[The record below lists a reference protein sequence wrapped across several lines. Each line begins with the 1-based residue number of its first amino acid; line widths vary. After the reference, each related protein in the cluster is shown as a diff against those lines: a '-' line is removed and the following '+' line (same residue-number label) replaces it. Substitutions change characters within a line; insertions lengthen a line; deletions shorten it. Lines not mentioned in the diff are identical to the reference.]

1 MKSFISLMSLTAL
14 VAAQDGSFGI
24 MNELNWMSNS
34 STEREE
40 PYDPDTPFL
49 IDEEFF
55 FDHVLA

>member
-1 MKSFISLMSLTAL
+1 MKSIVPLMSLAAL

-24 MNELNWMSNS
+24 MNELSWMQNDP
-34 STEREE
+34 TERDE

-49 IDEEFF
+49 LDEEFF